1 MKKKLL
7 SLLLVLL
14 MIMTCLAGCGD
25 KDNGGEGTDVKGV
38 TYDDGFGE
46 NVLRITYDHENESG
60 DPRQTTAD
68 YIIQINIFDT
78 LVQTVSTAD
87 GGSELKP
94 GVAESWEV
102 SDDGKTYSF
111 KLREGVKYT
120 NGEEMTTDDVLYT
133 IDSMLDPERATLN
146 SDWFTMLVGAQDVLD
161 GKADSVEGKGMIIK
175 GDYEFDLV
183 LNESYAPFL
192 STLSVPGWSILNREA
207 CDAADEAG
215 GSKQTTFFGS
225 DPEYTIGSGPFT
237 LKEWKLNEYIYLE
250 ANPDYWAG
258 APKIDGILIK
268 VVSDAQTEKMMF
280 ETGQTDIF
288 DLDNA
293 RNLIP
298 TYMESDE
305 WKDNIVPKVT
315 FGVTY
320 LSINENIKPFDD
332 VRVRKALQM
341 AIDKQTI
348 LDTLYEG
355 TGEIAN
361 GIYPAS
367 MVGYNEN
374 LPEIPYDPDQ
384 AKELLKEAG
393 YEDGFEMTIA
403 MTTNDDSSSLE
414 LVQIVQDQLKEF
426 NITVNIDQMDEASWY
441 DVRATGELPMYKA
454 TWWGDF
460 NDPDNFIY
468 TFFSS
473 ASTKTRSFNYYN
485 KDAIKRIEAARHIT
499 DQDERMAEY
508 QELEK
513 IVIQDDAAWIP
524 LFHLQKLRVV
534 QDRVKGFV
542 PHWAGW
548 GDCNYYGVELELSGE

>member
-1 MKKKLL
+1 MKKKVFAILL
-7 SLLLVLL
+7 SVML
-14 MIMTCLAGCGD
+14 IMTCFAGCGNND
-25 KDNGGEGTDVKGV
+25 SEGDAQGTAV

-78 LVQTVSTAD
+78 LVQTISTAD
-87 GGSELKP
+87 GGSKLEA
-94 GVAESWEV
+94 GAAESWEV
-102 SDDGKTYSF
+102 SDDGLTYTF
-111 KLREGVKYT
+111 HLRKGIKYT
-120 NGEEMTTDDVLYT
+120 NGEEMTSDDVLYT
-133 IDSMLDPERATLN
+133 IDSMLDPERAALN

-161 GKADSVEGKGMIIK
+161 GKADSVEGKGMIIED
-175 GDYEFDLV
+175 DYNFQLV

-192 STLSVPGWSILNREA
+192 ATLSVPGWSILNREA
-207 CDAADEAG
+207 CDAADEAA
-215 GSKQTTFFGS
+215 GSKTGTYFGS
-225 DPEYTIGSGPFT
+225 DPEYTVGSGPFV
-237 LKEWKLNEYIYLE
+237 LKEWVLNDHIYLE

-258 APKIDGILIK
+258 APKIDGVLIK

-298 TYMESDE
+298 TYMESEE
-305 WKDNIVPKVT
+305 WSDNIVSKVT

-320 LSINENIKPFDD
+320 LSINEEIAPFDD

-384 AKELLKEAG
+384 AKALLEEAG
-393 YEDGFEMTIA
+393 YADGFDMTIA
-403 MTTNDDSSSLE
+403 MTTSDDSSSLE
-414 LVQIVQDQLKEF
+414 LVQIIKDQLAAY
-426 NITVNIDQMDEASWY
+426 NINVKIDQMDEASWY

-468 TFFSS
+468 TFFST
-473 ASTKTRSFNYYN
+473 ASTKARSFNYYN
-485 KDAIKRIEAARHIT
+485 KDAIARIEAARHIV

-513 IVIQDDAAWIP
+513 LVIQDDAAWIP

-548 GDCNYYGVELELSGE
+548 GDCCYYGVELELSGE